1 MGFGSGN
8 WIISEDLMPKFTRQE
23 FYDLVWSKPVM
34 HIAKDFA
41 LSDVAIHKICKKHDV
56 PNPPLGWW
64 AKKAHGKN
72 VVQTALPQLKKD
84 VSDTI
89 TIVGGSLLHE
99 SDSLKSA
106 REQARIIAS
115 TAAEHSVLPRN
126 SILENT
132 MLALRKAKSD
142 ERGLVSAKI
151 AGLINIAVA
160 PESLDRVELVLDS
173 IVTAAFLQGFKLAKS
188 ETGACLVG
196 QNETIKFELLE
207 VTKRVKHVMT
217 PVELAEGERYTRRQG
232 REGWNTSFLFRIR
245 LPDWDYIPTGQLA
258 FELEHFYVRSGM
270 APRRAFKDGK
280 SQRLEKMADE
290 IAVGIAVYATAMK
303 EKRLQDEDSAR
314 QAEEN
319 RRRREIAQR
328 QNHIEK
334 RRLEELDSILVDLEK
349 AERLRGL
356 ITTLN
361 SGLKDEAEGRVGEFL
376 HWANGRL
383 EKSDDRLNG
392 QGLQMRFEEKRVF
405 GDDDDF
411 GFYPDRW

>member
-1 MGFGSGN
+1 
-8 WIISEDLMPKFTRQE
+8 MPKFTRQE

-217 PVELAEGERYTRRQG
+217 PAELPEGERYTRRQG